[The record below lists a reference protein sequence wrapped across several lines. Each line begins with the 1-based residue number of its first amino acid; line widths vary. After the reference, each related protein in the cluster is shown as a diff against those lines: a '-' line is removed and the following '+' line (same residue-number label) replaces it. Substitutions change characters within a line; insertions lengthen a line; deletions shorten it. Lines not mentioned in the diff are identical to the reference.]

1 MKDSLV
7 PGTSEQGYLICG
19 SRRLNLD
26 RPAVMGI
33 LNVTPDSFSD
43 GGVLGTSG
51 GRESAGFLVSA
62 ERALRAA
69 AQMVGEGAD
78 IVDVGGESTRPGS
91 EAVSVQQELDRVLPV
106 IEAISR
112 NLDVLVSVDTS
123 SPQVMTEA
131 AAAGASLINDIRA
144 LQRPG
149 ALQAAADSGLAVCL
163 MHMQGDP
170 SSMQKQPVYQD
181 VVSEVAEFL
190 ADRLRVCIHAGI
202 GRERL
207 CVDPGF
213 GFGKTVEHNYQLL
226 AALPELIPLGV
237 PLLVGMSRKSMIGA
251 VTERSVHQRV
261 HGSVAAAVFAALSG
275 ARIIRVH
282 DVGATVDAM
291 KVLQAAQKYT
301 NRKQG

>member
-7 PGTSEQGYLICG
+7 AETYKQGYLICG
-19 SRRLNLD
+19 SRRLALD
-26 RPAVMGI
+26 RPAIMGI

-43 GGVLGTSG
+43 GGALGASG
-51 GRESAGFLVSA
+51 SRESAGFLVSP

-69 AQMVGEGAD
+69 AHMVGEGAD

-91 EAVSVQQELDRVLPV
+91 AAVSVQEELDRVLPV
-106 IEAISR
+106 IETISR
-112 NLDVLVSVDTS
+112 NLDVLISVDTS
-123 SPQVMTEA
+123 SPQVMTGA
-131 AAAGASLINDIRA
+131 AAAGANLINDIRA

-149 ALQAAADSGLAVCL
+149 AVQAAADSGLAVCL
-163 MHMQGDP
+163 MHMQGEP
-170 SSMQKQPVYQD
+170 GSMQEQPAYQD

-190 ADRLRVCIHAGI
+190 ADRLGICMRAGI

-213 GFGKTVEHNYQLL
+213 GFGKTLEHNYQLL
-226 AALPELIPLGV
+226 AALPSLKQLGV
-237 PLLVGMSRKSMIGA
+237 PVLVGMSRKSMIGV
-251 VTERSVHQRV
+251 VTERAVHQRV

-291 KVLQAAQKYT
+291 KVLQATQKYT
-301 NRKQG
+301 NRIQG